1 MGRGCCCNEGTLR
14 SGELLG
20 GLVKPWTE
28 EDRRKGFDATVG
40 VVEIP
45 DDRSRKTPT
54 SPHRSSRIS
63 PKCSS
68 FPRTHRRDVTPPTPP
83 YFHHASFSR
92 GVLGAWGW
100 CDSAQQYNSEQQKY
114 YTCCLVS
121 RSINNSL
128 LPFELRFE
136 SQLYAVHVQL
146 YYT

>member
-1 MGRGCCCNEGTLR
+1 MTIPGSSLKVRVGKVVIDEGRTIKMLQKWGGVVVATREHFARVNCW
-14 SGELLG
+14 G

-83 YFHHASFSR
+83 YFHHASFPR
-92 GVLGAWGW
+92 GVLGA
-100 CDSAQQYNSEQQKY
+100 
-114 YTCCLVS
+114 
-121 RSINNSL
+121 
-128 LPFELRFE
+128 
-136 SQLYAVHVQL
+136 
-146 YYT
+146 